1 MEKFYIFQSQLYELS
16 ILAEALP
23 SDGCDMM
30 DDDNETLT
38 TQAPPPDHG
47 KVSTVKPQ
55 HETSWGLRSGLT

>member
-30 DDDNETLT
+30 EDGNETLT
-38 TQAPPPDHG
+38 TQAPAPEHG
-47 KVSTVKPQ
+47 KVKT
-55 HETSWGLRSGLT
+55 